1 MTIPQESLSTGPWRK
16 SSYSDTGGQ
25 CVEIAQA
32 GSIFAVRDSKTPGS
46 GRLTFS
52 RQAWTAFTRCV
63 KNGI

>member
-32 GSIFAVRDSKTPGS
+32 GSIFAVRDSKTAGS